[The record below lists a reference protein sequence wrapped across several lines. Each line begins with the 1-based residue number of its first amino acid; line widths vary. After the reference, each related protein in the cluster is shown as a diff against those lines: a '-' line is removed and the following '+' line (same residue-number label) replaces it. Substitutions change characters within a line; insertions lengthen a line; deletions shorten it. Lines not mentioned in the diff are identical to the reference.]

1 MQTYENGTININDDI
16 EFSMRNTCKQ
26 ITHYILS
33 RYMGKLTDEIGR
45 RRPFRNIGN
54 AIVDLKWRA
63 KNIDRKSIVTE
74 LVEREGSLQENHIIE
89 WPILNLGMLFSFK
102 CNVRINP
109 PCNGPVLLSMITLGV

>member
-1 MQTYENGTININDDI
+1 MTAIHVCDLPWFARVANAVEPTMVVSTTTYENGTININDDI

-63 KNIDRKSIVTE
+63 KNIDRKSI
-74 LVEREGSLQENHIIE
+74 EGQA
-89 WPILNLGMLFSFK
+89 
-102 CNVRINP
+102 
-109 PCNGPVLLSMITLGV
+109 